1 MEPASPRA
9 SGVRIYRR
17 LLQRSLRYWR
27 LLVLAVVAMLV
38 TAATEPAFAWMM
50 KPLLDGSFVNKD
62 PLVIKWVPALIL
74 LVFLVR
80 GVSNFAST
88 YLMAKV
94 ARNVVR
100 ELRQEMFDK
109 LLRLPVSEFDATS
122 SGQLLSKITYNAEQV
137 RAASTQSITILVRD
151 TAAVIGL
158 LALMIYHSWE
168 LTLAM
173 FVIAPVIGVL
183 VTRVTRRFRKISRR
197 IQGTMGEV
205 THVVEEMI
213 EGHRVVKI
221 FGGEDYESRQFSN
234 VSHRH
239 MNLQLKMVTTQ
250 AANVPIVEFLV
261 AVALAAI
268 IYVAT
273 MPDVLESLSVGIFMS
288 FVTALL
294 LLLQPMRR
302 LLMVNAQLQKGIAA
316 GESIF
321 GLLDSADEP
330 DEGGRSLER
339 AQGRIEY
346 RGVHFS
352 YSPDKG
358 EVLKDINLV
367 IEPGQ
372 TVAFVGRSGSGK
384 TTLVNLLPRFYALAQ
399 GQILLDGVDT
409 REYRLRDLRSQIAYV
424 GQHVTLFNDSIARNI
439 AYGRLEDVP
448 MERIV
453 EAARA
458 AHALEFIERLPEGF
472 ETMVGENGVLLS
484 GGQRQRLAIARALL
498 KDAPVL
504 ILDEATSALDTEAER
519 HIQAAIDNLRR
530 NRTTLVIAHRLST
543 VERADR
549 IVVLRDG
556 QIVESGTH
564 AGLLAQGGQ
573 YANLYRLQ
581 FHEPPAESGV
591 R

>member
-1 MEPASPRA
+1 MASAPSRA
-9 SGVRIYRR
+9 SGLVIYRR

-27 LLVLAVVAMLV
+27 LMGLAVAAMLV
-38 TAATEPAFAWMM
+38 TAATEPAFAWLM
-50 KPLLDGSFVNKD
+50 KPLLDGSFVDKD
-62 PLVIKWVPALIL
+62 PVLIKWVPALIL
-74 LVFLVR
+74 VTFLVR
-80 GVSNFAST
+80 GVSNFSST

-100 ELRQEMFDK
+100 ALRQELFDK
-109 LLRLPVSEFDATS
+109 LLRLPVSDFDATS
-122 SGQLLSKITYNAEQV
+122 SGQLLSKITYNTEQV
-137 RAASTQSITILVRD
+137 RAASTQSITILIRD
-151 TAAVIGL
+151 SASVVGL
-158 LALMIYHSWE
+158 LALMIYHSWQ
-168 LTLAM
+168 LTIALLL
-173 FVIAPVIGVL
+173 IAPVIGLL
-183 VTRVTRRFRKISRR
+183 VTRVTRRFRRISRR

-205 THVVEEMI
+205 TQVVEEMI

-234 VSHRH
+234 VSQRH

-261 AVALAAI
+261 ALALSAI

-273 MPDVLESLSVGIFMS
+273 LPGVIETITVGTFMS
-288 FVTALL
+288 FITALMMM
-294 LLLQPMRR
+294 LQPMRR

-321 GLLDSADEP
+321 ELLDSADEP
-330 DEGGRSLER
+330 DTGTRRLER

-352 YSPDKG
+352 YDASKG
-358 EVLKDINLV
+358 EVLKDIDLS

-384 TTLVNLLPRFYALAQ
+384 TTLVNLLPRFYALER
-399 GQILLDGVDT
+399 GQILLDGVDI
-409 REYRLRDLRSQIAYV
+409 REYALRDLRNQIAYV
-424 GQHVTLFNDSIARNI
+424 GQHVTLFNDSIASNI
-439 AYGRLEDVP
+439 AYGRLDEVP
-448 MERIV
+448 MESIV

-458 AHALEFIERLPEGF
+458 AHAMEFIERLPEGL

-484 GGQRQRLAIARALL
+484 GGQRQRIAIARALL

-519 HIQAAIDNLRR
+519 HIQSAVDNLRR

-543 VERADR
+543 VEHADR
-549 IVVLRDG
+549 IVVLREG
-556 QIVESGTH
+556 EIIETGTH
-564 AGLLAQGGQ
+564 AELLARDGQ

-581 FHEPPAESGV
+581 FHEPHAESGL